1 MNIYMKK
8 MFGRVSMHAAT
19 ALCAWFICGC
29 SEKGI
34 DSQPEGPAN
43 FQIDALDAYTFEA
56 ELPEQVVFNISSNTP
71 WRIESDQQWCHVTP
85 TMSATSS
92 LVEEITVTVDDNIAF
107 HPRTAVLTI
116 SANNIETA
124 KTVSITQE
132 SKTDLVVTVPSEPI
146 PAEGA
151 TVEIIVRSNKPW
163 EYITEDAFLHEAS
176 PASGEGTGEETRVKI
191 TVPAN
196 TGITRE
202 GSFTIRTALTESRN
216 TLTQDGM
223 VLRVDKENEALTFD
237 WQEMSKVIA
246 VDANIPWTVSVDEA
260 YSEWLSAEK
269 GENNALTVSMAKAND
284 QLHAKEGDIVL
295 SPGAGISG
303 VEPVTIHVTQDMAF
317 TWGDVTHETVD
328 GGEKVTFQ
336 SGSNAFTFKSTVRQC
351 HVKIEFSEIH
361 LGRTKLRFD
370 FSSSKAG
377 DQTNWRTFLN
387 SDLTQDHGGAPTASK
402 SQCGGSLSWFQ
413 HRFDLA
419 TEETKKFDASMMGD
433 LQGVELDLKENPDN
447 YNVKVDLHLAN
458 KEVSISGTSNKTST
472 TPDTYDFNFNFMT
485 ELTTAGEYVVIK
497 SITVTPYEE

>member
-1 MNIYMKK
+1 MKK
-8 MFGRVSMHAAT
+8 MFGRVSMYAAA
-19 ALCAWFICGC
+19 ALCAWLFCGC
-29 SEKGI
+29 NEEGI

-56 ELPEQVVFNISSNTP
+56 ESPEQVVFNISSNTP

-92 LVEEITVTVDDNIAF
+92 LIEEITVTVDENIAF

-116 SANNIETA
+116 SANSIETA
-124 KTVSITQE
+124 KKVAITQE

-146 PAEGA
+146 PAEGG
-151 TVEIIVRSNKPW
+151 TVAIIVRSNKPW
-163 EYITEDAFLHEAS
+163 EYITEDAFLHGAS
-176 PASGEGTGEETRVKI
+176 PASGEGTGEETTVMI

-202 GSFTIRTALTESRN
+202 GSFTIRTALEESKN

-237 WQEMSKVIA
+237 WQEMSKVIT

-269 GENNALTVSMAKAND
+269 GENNDLTVSIQKAND

-303 VEPVTIHVTQDMAF
+303 VEPVTIHVTQEIAF
-317 TWGDVTHETVD
+317 EWGDVTHETVD
-328 GGEKVTFQ
+328 DGEKITFK
-336 SGSNAFTFKSTVRQC
+336 SASNVFTFKSTVRQC
-351 HVKIEFSEIH
+351 HVKIEFAEIH
-361 LGRTKLRFD
+361 LGKTKLRFD
-370 FSSSKAG
+370 FSSSKTG

-387 SDLTQDHGGAPTASK
+387 SDFSKDKGGAPDASK

-413 HRFDLA
+413 HRFDMA
-419 TEETKKFDASMMGD
+419 ADPTQKFDATMMGD
-433 LQGVELDLKENPDN
+433 LQGVELDLKENPGN
-447 YNVKVDLHLAN
+447 YNVKVDLHLTD
-458 KEVSISGTSNKTST
+458 KEVSISGTSNKTSS
-472 TPDTYDFNFNFMT
+472 TPDTYDFNFSFMT